1 MKPVFIVCF
10 LLVNFQVLATNFEPI
25 GTGSK
30 ASANTFLNHA
40 DVWTSMNH
48 AASMPL
54 FGKTGFA
61 VQAERKY
68 NIKNFQSL
76 ALAYVQAFKNDN
88 YLGISVFRFGD
99 ELYNFSRFNLSY
111 SKQIGLFSI
120 GIGTELL
127 QWHIEETQNTFKPV
141 INLSGQARVIKDKL
155 FIGAQAINL
164 LQQELSSYQNEVV
177 PSVMCAGML
186 YKHNT
191 QINILAEFQI
201 QTYQNT
207 VPKLAIEYSPIEK
220 LTFRIGVSNTNPI
233 YHAGLGLN
241 LKHWQI
247 GYSYI
252 SHPQLN
258 SSQCI
263 SLALYPNFKPKNTNV
278 K

>member
-10 LLVNFQVLATNFEPI
+10 LLVNLQVLATDFEPV
-25 GTGSK
+25 GASSK
-30 ASANTFLNHA
+30 GSANTFLNHT
-40 DVWTSMNH
+40 DVWTCMNH

-76 ALAYVQAFKNDN
+76 ALAYIQAFKNDN
-88 YLGISVFRFGD
+88 YLGISGYRFGD

-111 SKQIGLFSI
+111 SKKIGLFSI
-120 GIGTELL
+120 GIGTEFL
-127 QWHIEETQNTFKPV
+127 QWHIEGTKNSFKPI

-155 FIGAQAINL
+155 LIGAQAINL

-177 PSVMCAGML
+177 PSVMSAGML
-186 YKHNT
+186 YKHNA

-201 QTYQNT
+201 QTYQNS
-207 VPKLAIEYSPIEK
+207 VPKLAIEYSPIDK
-220 LTFRIGVSNTNPI
+220 LTFRIGVSNTNPV

-241 LKHWQI
+241 LKQLQLS
-247 GYSYI
+247 YSYV

-263 SLALYPNFKPKNTNV
+263 SLAFYPNFKPKKIDV